1 MDDIDNQIAKARGS
15 GTSQGTKSGY
25 EKSSSDYM
33 GKGIMAESLQ
43 QAPAAQKA
51 PEAQTGQVENFDA
64 IVIGA
69 GVSGLYQL
77 YRLRQLGLSVRCLED
92 ASGVG
97 GTWYWNRYPGCRFD
111 SESETYGYTFSKEL
125 QQEWDWKEHY
135 SGQPEN
141 ERYLNFVADKLDLK
155 KDIRF
160 NSHVTS
166 AVYDERAHRW
176 EVQLESGQRIRTRF
190 LVAAVGI
197 LSARY
202 VPPFEGIDSFKGE
215 SYHTSRWPKEKVD
228 FTGKRV
234 AVIGTGAT
242 AVQLIPIIAKEVAQL
257 TVFQRTPNYC
267 APLRNSLVT
276 EETQRRFKATYPE
289 INKKCLET
297 PAGFPY
303 DFDHR
308 AALEVPREE
317 RLALYEELWAQP
329 GFKKWLGNFR
339 DIMTDRAANEDFAE
353 FVRNKIRA
361 RVKDPVVA
369 EKLAPKDHPFGSKR
383 IPLETEYYEAYNRAN
398 VLLVD
403 VRETPIE
410 RITPKGIK
418 TSDRE
423 YEFDVII
430 YATGFD
436 AMTGALTRID
446 IRGEGGQT
454 LKDKWANGPRT
465 YLGLQSAGFPN
476 LFIAMNTA
484 FCNYTVCA
492 ETVVEW
498 ISDCISHIRE
508 KNYSRIAPSPEA
520 EEAWVAHVNEMG
532 TRTLLSGTK
541 SWFVGDNIP
550 GKAHAILLYAN
561 TAPAYRAKCAE
572 VAAKGYEGFLLQ

>member
-1 MDDIDNQIAKARGS
+1 MASSLEVTRAP
-15 GTSQGTKSGY
+15 GTSSKAATGT
-25 EKSSSDYM
+25 
-33 GKGIMAESLQ
+33 ES
-43 QAPAAQKA
+43 
-51 PEAQTGQVENFDA
+51 VEQFDA

-77 YRLRQLGLSVRCLED
+77 YRLRELGLSVRCLED
-92 ASGVG
+92 GSGVG

-111 SESETYGYTFSKEL
+111 SESETYGYTFSTEL
-125 QQEWDWKEHY
+125 QQEWDWLEHY

-141 ERYLNFVADKLDLK
+141 ERYLNFVADKFDLK
-155 KDIRF
+155 KDIQF
-160 NSHVTS
+160 HSHVTS
-166 AVYDERAHRW
+166 AVYDARANRW
-176 EVQLESGQRIRTRF
+176 EVQLESGQRMRSQF

-202 VPPFEGIDSFKGE
+202 IPPFEGIDSFKGE

-242 AVQLIPIIAKEVAQL
+242 AVQLIPIIAKEVAHL

-276 EETQRRFKATYPE
+276 EETQRRFKATYDE
-289 INKKCLET
+289 IHKKCLET

-303 DFDHR
+303 DFDR
-308 AALEVPREE
+308 RNALEVSKEE
-317 RLALYEELWAQP
+317 RLKLYEELWALP

-339 DIMTDRAANEDFAE
+339 DIMMDRAANEDFAE

-369 EKLAPKDHPFGSKR
+369 EKLVPKDHPFGSKR
-383 IPLETEYYEAYNRAN
+383 IPLETQYYEAYNRDN

-418 TSDRE
+418 TSDKE

-436 AMTGALTRID
+436 AITGAMTRID

-465 YLGLQSAGFPN
+465 YLGLQTAAFPN
-476 LFIAMNTA
+476 LFIATNTA
-484 FCNYTVCA
+484 FCNYMVCA
-492 ETVVEW
+492 ETIVEW
-498 ISDCISHIRE
+498 ITNCIRYIRE
-508 KNYSRIAPSPEA
+508 KDCSRIAPSPQA
-520 EEAWVAHVNEMG
+520 EEAWVAHVNEVG
-532 TRTLLSGTK
+532 SHTLLSDAK
-541 SWFVGDNIP
+541 SWFVGENIP